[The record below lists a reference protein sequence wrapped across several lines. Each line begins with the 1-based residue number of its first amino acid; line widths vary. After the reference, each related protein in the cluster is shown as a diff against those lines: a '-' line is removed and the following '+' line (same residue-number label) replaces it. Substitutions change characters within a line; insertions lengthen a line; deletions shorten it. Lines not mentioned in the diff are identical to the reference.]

1 MGRQLSQ
8 LPPPDPPLDPAPCQP
23 PRSPPSGCE
32 KQPMER
38 KMIDD
43 FEQQRVKL
51 STGVEL
57 DVVDIGPRDAP
68 ALIFLHGFPESHR
81 TWRHQ
86 LPHFAN
92 RFRCI
97 APDQRGYCGS
107 SKPQDVADYTPD

>member
-1 MGRQLSQ
+1 
-8 LPPPDPPLDPAPCQP
+8 
-23 PRSPPSGCE
+23 
-32 KQPMER
+32 
-38 KMIDD
+38 MIGD

-57 DVVDIGPRDAP
+57 DVVDMGPKDAP

-86 LPHFAN
+86 LPHFAA

-97 APDQRGYCGS
+97 APHQRGSRGS
-107 SKPQDVADYTPD
+107 STPQEHEAYTPDKLIADIFAPARAPGVGEFRNYGD